1 MVVFLVI
8 HAIILYMSYKAILN
22 AANELNREIATL
34 RSQGKM
40 LPLVID
46 GRPRLKIESFDPL
59 VYTNYGMF
67 SDRAPHVS
75 GKLALRAIMASE
87 TNDDNALVYLAVETE
102 VAVYGFSLGEA
113 EVLNGIASALGKPEL
128 AVFTDV

>member
-1 MVVFLVI
+1 
-8 HAIILYMSYKAILN
+8 MSYKAILDT
-22 AANELNREIATL
+22 ATELNREIAIL
-34 RSQGKM
+34 RSEGKT
-40 LPLVID
+40 LPLTIE

-59 VYTNYGMF
+59 VYTKYGMF

-87 TNDDNALVYLAVETE
+87 TDDDNALVYLAAETE
-102 VAVYGFSLGEA
+102 VAIYGFSIDGA
-113 EVLNGIASALGKPEL
+113 EVLNGIAAALGKPEL